1 MLKTRLAKAL
11 GKGLIFATL
20 FTVVSMG
27 AVCGYADGA
36 NQSDSRKIVT
46 SDFVDLKFTVNK
58 KNYTSKTANKELKV
72 APFISNGRTLVPFRA
87 IFEELG
93 YSVDWDDAT
102 KTVTATYKGNVIK
115 LTIGSN
121 KAVVDG
127 YEVPLD
133 IAPTIVDSNTV
144 VPLRFVAENSG
155 SFVDWNPE
163 DKTISISRVG
173 KFDTG
178 TVLFYD
184 QKGKVPMVYIYDGQT
199 VSSISLKGNEIK
211 NAITYNGGLLITL
224 FDKENDTNNLVTYR
238 NGKFEV
244 LINNFEIKEKVE
256 FNGNLLLH
264 GYDRRQKRDSVY
276 RFDGRS
282 IYLIAD
288 NFAMGQYV
296 VLNDKLIINKYD
308 DLRRYSLLVFDKS
321 SWNPRLLQDKF
332 IIKETM
338 IEDNTLFISAVSSE
352 GDTKPFACYNGTEF
366 RILHEDLD
374 IDLSRTVQFKDKD
387 GTNNIVTVAAKS
399 GKDYFLVLRN
409 STKNTTKYDIYDLFM
424 PDSVFKDADVKATTV
439 KVEDIV
445 DYNDRMFI
453 ALNQTKSIITAKSF
467 KTISVPSYTKKEN
480 LFTYSKDKPNDQPRC
495 LVLSDVETIYKG
507 VTFKGFLLEDDNL
520 LVHLQNK
527 DDKDYLLYIF
537 DKDKTSMARDIVKI
551 KNIKT
556 VGQKTFIAVED
567 IDRITDKQ
575 RQALLIYDQN
585 VSTYNMR
592 IRNLVLGM
600 ETKVWDELGDS
611 LAVNG
616 NEADI
621 KRSKVYLY
629 SNEFK
634 ELLGNFQVEYWEKID
649 NFIFTSGLDTD
660 SKVNS
665 FHCINSRN
673 SEQLKDYF
681 DVDKVIKA
689 KGDYYFVYGVEKAPK
704 TPFSNK
710 KILYIYNFRTKEFI
724 DLVVDFQLTDMLY
737 IN

>member
-1 MLKTRLAKAL
+1 MLKKHFTKIL
-11 GKGLIFATL
+11 GRCLIFIT
-20 FTVVSMG
+20 FMTVILMG
-27 AVCGYADGA
+27 AICGYAAEVG
-36 NQSDSRKIVT
+36 QSASGETRTIVT
-46 SDFVDLKFTVNK
+46 SDFVDLKFTIDK
-58 KNYTSKTANKELKV
+58 KSYISKTVSKKLDV
-72 APFISNGRTLVPFRA
+72 APFIVNGRTLVPFRA

-102 KTVTATYKGNVIK
+102 KTVTASYKGNVIK
-115 LTIGSN
+115 LTIGGS
-121 KAVVDG
+121 KALVDG

-133 IAPTIVDSNTV
+133 IAPTIVNSNTV

-173 KFDTG
+173 KFNTG

-184 QKGKVPMVYIYDGQT
+184 QKGKVPMVYIYDGQA

-238 NGKFEV
+238 NGEFEV

-264 GYDRRQKRDSVY
+264 GYDRRQKEDSLY
-276 RFDGRS
+276 RFDGQN

-296 VLNDKLIINKYD
+296 ILNDKLVINKYD
-308 DLRRYSLLVFDKS
+308 NLRRYSLLVFDKS
-321 SWNPRLLQDKF
+321 SWTPKLLQDDF
-332 IIKETM
+332 IIKESM
-338 IEDNTLFISAVSSE
+338 IEDDTLFMSAILSAGNE
-352 GDTKPFACYNGTEF
+352 KPFACYNGTEF
-366 RILHEDLD
+366 RILHKDLA
-374 IDLSRTVQFKDKD
+374 IDLNRTVQFRD
-387 GTNNIVTVAAKS
+387 TNNINNIVTVAKKG

-409 STKNTTKYDIYDLFM
+409 TSKSTTKYDIYDLFI
-424 PDSVFKDADVKATTV
+424 PSSVFEDADTKATTV

-445 DYNDRMFI
+445 DYNGRMFI
-453 ALNQTKSIITAKSF
+453 ALNQTKSVITAKSF
-467 KTISVPSYTKKEN
+467 KTISLPSYLKAEN
-480 LFTYSKDKPNDQPRC
+480 TFTGSRY
-495 LVLSDVETIYKG
+495 LVLADVNTIHTN
-507 VTFKGFLLEDDNL
+507 VTFKSFLLEDDNL

-527 DDKDYLLYIF
+527 DDKDYLLYIY
-537 DKDKTSMARDIVKI
+537 DRDKTSVARDIVKI
-551 KNIKT
+551 KNIKS

-567 IDRITDKQ
+567 IDRITGKQ
-575 RQALLIYDQN
+575 RHALLIYDQS
-585 VSTYNMR
+585 VAAFNMR
-592 IRNLVLGM
+592 IKNLVLGM
-600 ETKVWDELGDS
+600 ETKVWDELSGS

-634 ELLGNFQVEYWEKID
+634 ELLGNFQVDYWEKID
-649 NFIFTSGLDTD
+649 NYIFTSGLDTD
-660 SKVNS
+660 SKINS

-673 SEQLKDYF
+673 GEQLRGYF
-681 DVDKVIKA
+681 DADKIIKA
-689 KGDYYFVYGVEKAPK
+689 KDDYYFVYGVEKEPK
-704 TPFSNK
+704 TPFTNK
-710 KILYIYNFRTKEFI
+710 KILYIYNHRTKEFI
-724 DLVVDFQLTDMLY
+724 DLIVDFQLSDMLF
-737 IN
+737 ID